1 MAMLVTSLL
10 NKSPLRQ
17 HNVLVTVR
25 KLLTL
30 NFQTT
35 NWRLLG
41 ISPSYPHFFR
51 QITRGYSN
59 GNPSPIPQA
68 ISEKNLLGRYCTA
81 LALMCLEAQRCQTNG
96 DTSPTEMKIFNQQK
110 QGYLPNGNEDITITI
125 WR

>member
-41 ISPSYPHFFR
+41 ISPSYPHFFA
-51 QITRGYSN
+51 SN
-59 GNPSPIPQA
+59 YQRVQQWQPIANPSGNQR
-68 ISEKNLLGRYCTA
+68 EE
-81 LALMCLEAQRCQTNG
+81 LAGPFAQR
-96 DTSPTEMKIFNQQK
+96 
-110 QGYLPNGNEDITITI
+110 
-125 WR
+125 WH